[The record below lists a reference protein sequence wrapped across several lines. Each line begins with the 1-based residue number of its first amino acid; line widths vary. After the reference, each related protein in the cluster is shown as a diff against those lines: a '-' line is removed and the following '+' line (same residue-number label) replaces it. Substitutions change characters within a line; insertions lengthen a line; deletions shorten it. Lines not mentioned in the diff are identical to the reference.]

1 MPACVPQ
8 IPACRPLPRL
18 WDPAQV
24 TPSGASLGS
33 AFNTA
38 PQHPLH
44 PRLISVLPPDK
55 QPLFLCPFSPRWE
68 RPGQGR
74 AVSLAPQPLASPPP
88 APPGTSQHRG
98 NECMVKD
105 EGRNRVGSSGPWLG
119 ICALRLTGRVSPSL
133 RCASPPTAIRPGTP
147 PQRGRR
153 GGARLLLEAHRLLA
167 GLSCGP
173 AGPYGGTVPGSSRP
187 RSRGRAPRMP
197 HCPSAGLGAWRGAR
211 GAAQDSWPD
220 QPAGPPPAH
229 LQVTGERPSPEGRS
243 EAGAGWPRV
252 LGSRAGRRGSQGRE
266 GSDFRG
272 SVRPVASELL
282 SLLCDAG
289 GPQGADPL
297 LPQRVP
303 NGFGVGEGGSS

>member
-1 MPACVPQ
+1 MR
-8 IPACRPLPRL
+8 IPANRHPSWDASPARAAGRSPASARSAQAQLRPRGPL
-18 WDPAQV
+18 W
-24 TPSGASLGS
+24 GG
-33 AFNTA
+33 
-38 PQHPLH
+38 
-44 PRLISVLPPDK
+44 
-55 QPLFLCPFSPRWE
+55 LCPAAPD
-68 RPGQGR
+68 PGPGEG
-74 AVSLAPQPLASPPP
+74 AP
-88 APPGTSQHRG
+88 
-98 NECMVKD
+98 
-105 EGRNRVGSSGPWLG
+105 
-119 ICALRLTGRVSPSL
+119 I
-133 RCASPPTAIRPGTP
+133 
-147 PQRGRR
+147 
-153 GGARLLLEAHRLLA
+153 
-167 GLSCGP
+167 
-173 AGPYGGTVPGSSRP
+173 
-187 RSRGRAPRMP
+187 MP
-197 HCPSAGLGAWRGAR
+197 HCPSAGLGAWRGSR